1 MTDLRPADGPG
12 TTASRHH
19 STLSSVRNAARLLK
33 EFTGTSRELGV
44 SELARRLD
52 LSKSTTHR
60 LLSTLTDERLLEQD
74 ADTGAYRLGLA
85 IYELGATVSVHMA
98 LHDAADPV
106 IDSLRA
112 ATRETVQVA
121 VLDGREV
128 VFVERRVSPQ
138 ALRLLGPIAHRAD
151 AHCTSSGKLLLA
163 YLRAASL
170 DAVLDGWALPH
181 TTPHTIHDA
190 AALRADLAT
199 IRHRGWA
206 EDANESALGIA
217 SIAAP
222 IRSDIGEVVAAVS
235 VSAPIQRMTQDSLT
249 RFARPAVE
257 AGLAISR
264 RLGYRDTTTGRS
276 GA

>member
-1 MTDLRPADGPG
+1 MSDLRPVDGPG
-12 TTASRHH
+12 TTASRQH

-33 EFTGTSRELGV
+33 EFSGTSRELGV
-44 SELARRLD
+44 SELSRRLG

-60 LLSTLTDERLLEQD
+60 LLSTLADERLLEHD
-74 ADTGAYRLGLA
+74 PDTGAYRLGLA
-85 IYELGATVSVHMA
+85 VYELGATVSVHIG

-106 IDSLRA
+106 IDSLRQ

-121 VLDGREV
+121 VLDGRQV
-128 VFVERRVSPQ
+128 VYLERRESPHT
-138 ALRLLGPIAHRAD
+138 LRLIGPVAHRAD
-151 AHCTSSGKLLLA
+151 AHATSSGKLLLA
-163 YLRAASL
+163 YIRAASL
-170 DAVLDGWALPH
+170 DALLDGWVLPR
-181 TTPHTIHDA
+181 TTPSTIHDA
-190 AALRADLAT
+190 GMLRSNLTT
-199 IRHRGWA
+199 IRQRGWA
-206 EDANESALGIA
+206 EEVNEAEMGIA

-222 IRSDIGEVVAAVS
+222 IRNDLGEVVAAVS
-235 VSAPIQRMTQDSLT
+235 VSGPLQRMTQDSLT